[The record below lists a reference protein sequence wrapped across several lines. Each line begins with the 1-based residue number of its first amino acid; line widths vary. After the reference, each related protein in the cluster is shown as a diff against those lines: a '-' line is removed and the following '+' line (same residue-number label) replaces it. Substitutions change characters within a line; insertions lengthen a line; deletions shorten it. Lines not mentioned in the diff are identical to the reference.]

1 MKFLCIMHYI
11 INYCYSKNQLGD
23 DFIYSIG
30 EFSIISEVSTKTLRY
45 YDEINLFKPFNI
57 DENNNYR
64 YYDKNQIG
72 EINFIKELKK
82 YGLSLTEIIEIKD
95 INDKTK
101 LNKILIKQ
109 SHIMEQRIKALK
121 EIKFDIDKKI
131 GENELWKNENIEYDI
146 KVVELKSC
154 TVMFVRELIDVKD
167 INILIGR
174 LYELVNNKKLKT
186 KGSHIIK
193 IHENN
198 DERFDIEVF
207 IPIESEREDLN
218 VNKYVKNFD
227 GGLFLKTTHIG
238 IKNKGNA
245 YSEIYDF
252 AKKNSYEI
260 TNVPIEKYEMVAGRF
275 LVEIMFKIKNQ

>member
-1 MKFLCIMHYI
+1 M
-11 INYCYSKNQLGD
+11 
-23 DFIYSIG
+23 YSIG

-82 YGLSLTEIIEIKD
+82 YGLSLTEIAEIKD
-95 INDKTK
+95 TNDKVK
-101 LNKILIKQ
+101 LNKMLIKQ
-109 SHIMEQRIKALK
+109 SCIMEQKIIELK

-131 GENELWKNENIEYDI
+131 GENELWKNEDIEYDVKI
-146 KVVELKSC
+146 VELKSY
-154 TVMFVRELIDVKD
+154 TVIFVRELIDIKD

-174 LYELVNNKKLKT
+174 LYELVNNKKLNT

-193 IHENN
+193 IYENN
-198 DERFDIEVF
+198 DEKFDIEVF
-207 IPIESEREDLN
+207 IQIEYEKEDLN
-218 VNKYVKNFD
+218 LNKYVKKFD
-227 GGLFLKTTHIG
+227 GGLFLKTTHRG

-252 AKKNSYEI
+252 AKKNNYEI
-260 TNVPIEKYEMVAGRF
+260 IDVPIEKYEMMSGKF
-275 LVEIMFKIKNQ
+275 LIDIMFKVKKQ